1 MDTETSI
8 NRLRAQFLSECPDKD
23 LMRRI
28 IKPYCHGHDV
38 LRPKDVNSNIRKF
51 YITPEGIDIFPDL
64 ESPPMSRNYM
74 DNCLSNSNKKPGKG
88 SKSSS
93 QPNEYNSDSEA
104 EMENYNKDGGGGVK
118 NVPEKAQGLGLHRGD
133 TTMAPHNFSD
143 DDGESTSK
151 VGEPVPMPIL
161 SEAQGEEEE
170 GREDENNII
179 ETNDLDSDS
188 DDSDS
193 DDSDFSSE
201 SRDSKKKGNSN
212 RKLSFP
218 RIFKGSKKEN
228 ADSSRKSSG
237 KKKASV
243 SSQTNKRHN
252 SAFDMNFGYEHG
264 FEDTDED
271 EDEDEDDSGA
281 DLPSQFFQLDR
292 QASKNSNNNEIGESE
307 SQPHR
312 PNSNNSLSYIN
323 NNNSNTNVG
332 GRDSSKKKSH
342 FPQNMIPRPTLLDG
356 GRNSSRSERFLKG
369 GNGASNG
376 AGNGNGN
383 GNGNNNGNNNNYNGN
398 LNGNSNGVGVNEEYL
413 GSPGVTSEGTKS
425 DEQEEEISDIESY
438 INEQDLDNLNLDATP
453 PMNEKSLSSKNE
465 LDITDNKDVVTTDSL
480 PEDENSF
487 NYPDNS
493 DLVSSYGKSLLDSDF
508 SGDNVFKP
516 VDSATESNSILE
528 DSDLQ
533 PETVSHSIPLSLD
546 EYGIYHGQDD
556 TTLDTA
562 FDKAVLNIKGLKPSN
577 LKEKRQY
584 GRPNSRSTSISRHS
598 NSSNAKGKDTT
609 NSFMGASGD
618 SNKVLKH
625 VDSRAQMHA
634 SVDSKAEKS
643 ATPASSAYNNK
654 NPAKNDWL
662 SVEKTTNFG
671 KPKNHNSQLS
681 SLFRKK
687 INPSKSS
694 KDLLEYFSFVSGSK
708 VPQFESTELNV
719 YIEAS
724 KSFKRTPFNLQ
735 VRKSANVFEV
745 IGFILFH
752 YATEVEEKN
761 MKDDGLKLEE
771 LQNPNRFCL
780 KIVDEDGAPFE
791 DDFGK
796 LSRKKVIET
805 LSDDEVVLCRVG
817 DAEMESNERETPVPF
832 NGGGEVMNGTEVLKK
847 DLSSGA
853 LNQLSY
859 YKPILGQDDANDN
872 NGGNSKTIE
881 VKVYIYP
888 NTNKKFNFTNINV
901 SVTSSINDILVKY
914 CKMKHMD
921 PNEYIVKI
929 PEKKLALNLN
939 DTVLR
944 LDGNYQVEIISK
956 KDARELNLEKLK
968 PDIKKPN
975 LPTIQSNDLTPL
987 TLEPGTEYLK
997 PEKVNEKSERENQSS
1012 AHRTLS
1018 KKKLAAKHK
1027 LGLSTPNSSTS
1038 SNNSVPLGNGFF
1050 KLKNNS
1056 KTSLHGSLSYYAP
1069 NRPLLAGTG
1078 VAAGLTDNGYQDLFS
1093 GAYHRYRVWRRQQMS
1108 LINKH
1113 ERTLALDG
1121 DYIYIVPPENYL
1133 HWHENVK
1140 TKSLHISQV
1149 ILCKKSKRV
1158 PEYFKIF
1165 FRRGQD
1171 EIKRYYFEAVSP
1183 EECTE
1188 IVSRIQNLASAYKM
1202 NHK

>member
-8 NRLRAQFLSECPDKD
+8 NKLRAQFLSECPDKD

-28 IKPYCHGHDV
+28 IKPYCHGHDI
-38 LRPKDVNSNIRKF
+38 LHPKDVNVNIRKL
-51 YITPEGIDIFPDL
+51 YITPEGIDMFPEL
-64 ESPPMSRNYM
+64 ESPPMSRSYM
-74 DNCLSNSNKKPGKG
+74 DNCLSNNNKKANKG
-88 SKSSS
+88 SKLSSR
-93 QPNEYNSDSEA
+93 PNEYDSDSEA
-104 EMENYNKDGGGGVK
+104 EMENYNKGAVGGGSKNGV
-118 NVPEKAQGLGLHRGD
+118 EKAQGLGLHRGD
-133 TTMAPHNFSD
+133 ATISEH
-143 DDGESTSK
+143 DGKPTSQMEGPIS
-151 VGEPVPMPIL
+151 VPIL
-161 SEAQGEEEE
+161 SDTHGVE
-170 GREDENNII
+170 GQDKEDENNVI

-193 DDSDFSSE
+193 DFSSE
-201 SRDSKKKGNSN
+201 SRDSKKKANGN
-212 RKLSFP
+212 RKLTFP

-228 ADSSRKSSG
+228 VDASRKSSG
-237 KKKASV
+237 KKKPSL
-243 SSQTNKRHN
+243 SSQANKKQ
-252 SAFDMNFGYEHG
+252 SSTFDMNFGYEHG

-281 DLPSQFFQLDR
+281 DLHSQFFQMD
-292 QASKNSNNNEIGESE
+292 AEGSKNSINNEIGDSE
-307 SQPHR
+307 TQPHR
-312 PNSNNSLSYIN
+312 PSSNNSLNYVSN
-323 NNNSNTNVG
+323 NNNSNTNVAG
-332 GRDSSKKKSH
+332 KDTSKKKSH

-356 GRNSSRSERFLKG
+356 GRNSSRSERLLKG
-369 GNGASNG
+369 NGGTANG
-376 AGNGNGN
+376 INN
-383 GNGNNNGNNNNYNGN
+383 GNGNNNNNGN
-398 LNGNSNGVGVNEEYL
+398 GNGVGVNEDYL
-413 GSPGVTSEGTKS
+413 GSPGVPPEGDKS
-425 DEQEEEISDIESY
+425 DDQGEEISDIESY

-453 PMNEKSLSSKNE
+453 PVNEKSISSKNE
-465 LDITDNKDVVTTDSL
+465 LDIGDHKDTDTL
-480 PEDENSF
+480 PEDENSL

-516 VDSATESNSILE
+516 VGSGIESNSILE

-562 FDKAVLNIKGLKPSN
+562 FDKAVLNIKGLKSSH
-577 LKEKRQY
+577 LKEKKQH
-584 GRPNSRSTSISRHS
+584 GKPSSRSTSISKHS
-598 NSSNAKGKDTT
+598 NSSNVRNKDPT
-609 NSFMGASGD
+609 NSLIGVSGE
-618 SNKVLKH
+618 SNKVLKN
-625 VDSRAQMHA
+625 VDSRPQMHA
-634 SVDSKAEKS
+634 SLDSKAERLAVFASPRHGNK
-643 ATPASSAYNNK
+643 TPT
-654 NPAKNDWL
+654 KNDWL
-662 SVEKTTNFG
+662 NIEKTTNFG
-671 KPKNHNSQLS
+671 KPKNRNSQLS
-681 SLFRKK
+681 SLFKKK
-687 INPSKSS
+687 INPSRSS
-694 KDLLEYFSFVSGSK
+694 RDLLEYFSFVSGSK
-708 VPQFESTELNV
+708 VPRTESTELNV
-719 YIEAS
+719 YIQAS
-724 KSFKRTPFNLQ
+724 KSFKRTPFSLQ

-745 IGFILFH
+745 IGFILLR
-752 YATEVEEKN
+752 YATEVEEN
-761 MKDDGLKLEE
+761 DMKDDGFKMDE

-796 LSRKKVIET
+796 LNRKKVIEG
-805 LSDDEVVLCRVG
+805 LSDDEVVLCRVS
-817 DAEMESNERETPVPF
+817 DEEMESNEKETPVPF
-832 NGGGEVMNGTEVLKK
+832 NGGGEVMNGTEVLRK

-872 NGGNSKTIE
+872 NAGNSKIIE
-881 VKVYIYP
+881 IKVYIYP

-901 SVTSSINDILVKY
+901 SVTSCINDILVKY

-987 TLEPGTEYLK
+987 TLEPATGYLK
-997 PEKVNEKSERENQSS
+997 PEKVDEKTERENHSNT
-1012 AHRTLS
+1012 HKTLS
-1018 KKKLAAKHK
+1018 RKKLAAKHK
-1027 LGLSTPNSSTS
+1027 LGLATPSSAAS
-1038 SNNSVPLGNGFF
+1038 SNNSVPMGNGLF
-1050 KLKNNS
+1050 KSRNNS

-1108 LINKH
+1108 LMNKH

-1121 DYIYIVPPENYL
+1121 DYIYIVPPENHL